1 MVFGLRIGGDRRVC
15 WDLPCVPLMRIRPV
29 LKSLSLGLVLCLAV
43 ILLWPPAD
51 KGAEPV
57 PGAADRADARY
68 VIKMSPGLNNMPGK
82 RPFGIGEPLTGFT
95 EVIQAFERRFP
106 DTRIELVTVPG
117 VREYLVTQ
125 LSSGAAPDVV
135 AVNVE
140 DVWVDVQKGWYVPLD
155 EFLSAPNPFVVEQGN
170 PDAPGT
176 VEWWDMFKYQALS
189 RGKAAP
195 NNLNYCLTLS
205 AVETGIFYN
214 KTYFAEHGLRVP
226 ETWAELL
233 DVSAAIKA
241 DGRIPLMVTM
251 SSLADWTTD
260 LVFDQFYYD
269 LLPGIDLIQDP
280 IREGYLEGYLD
291 GEELAFL
298 FTKGFFTREDPRWV
312 EMARVIRE
320 FRSGLQRSLV
330 DGEFMREF
338 VNQEGIMMWSSSRSA
353 YPIAMNKD
361 LGFEW
366 GVFYLPPITKATSS
380 LASGHPMCV
389 IGGAAQQYE
398 VTNSAVKDTDPN
410 LPLEDRMAQSER
422 LKRVIAFLQ
431 FLCLPEN
438 TDRVVNEYPCFLPN
452 IVGVDGL
459 PVLQPFDEILERR
472 YTTTKWVFS
481 FDLRFTDITARML
494 GLYLADGIDRDGY
507 LKWQE
512 DNIRTAGESILR
524 RKGVDLAVME
534 ARWRELAPVRDGFT
548 NLPRDGGDE
557 P

>member
-1 MVFGLRIGGDRRVC
+1 MFSRRH
-15 WDLPCVPLMRIRPV
+15 
-29 LKSLSLGLVLCLAV
+29 LKTLSLGAILCVAV
-43 ILLWPPAD
+43 ILLWPPAEE
-51 KGAEPV
+51 GLAPV
-57 PGAADRADARY
+57 PGTVDREDARY
-68 VIKMSPGLNNMPGK
+68 VIKVAPGPYSMPGK
-82 RPFGIGEPLTGFT
+82 RPFGIGEKLTGFT
-95 EVIQAFERRFP
+95 GVIEAFEQRFP

-155 EFLSAPNPFVVEQGN
+155 SFLSAPNPFVVERGD
-170 PDAPGT
+170 PEAPGSI
-176 VEWWDMFKYQALS
+176 EWWDMFKYQALS

-205 AVETGIFYN
+205 AVETGIYYN
-214 KTYFAEHGLRVP
+214 KTYFEEHGLEVP

-233 DVSAAIKA
+233 AVSAKIKA
-241 DGRIPLMVTM
+241 DGRIPLMVSM

-280 IREGYLEGYLD
+280 VREGYLEGYLD

-298 FTKGFFTREDPRWV
+298 FSKGFFTRDDPRWV
-312 EMARVIRE
+312 EMARVVRGFRDCLQQNLVDSEFIRE
-320 FRSGLQRSLV
+320 FVTQ
-330 DGEFMREF
+330 
-338 VNQEGIMMWSSSRSA
+338 QGIMMWASSRIA
-353 YPIAMNKD
+353 YPIAMDKD

-366 GVFYLPPITKATSS
+366 GVFYLPPITEATSR

-398 VTNSAVKDTDPN
+398 VTNSAVADTDPDM
-410 LPLEDRMAQSER
+410 PLEERMAQSER
-422 LKRVIAFLQ
+422 LQRVIAFLQ

-452 IVGVDGL
+452 IVGLEGL

-472 YTTTKWVFS
+472 YTTTKWVYT
-481 FDLRFTDITARML
+481 FDLRFTDITRRIL
-494 GLYLADGIDRDGY
+494 GLYLTDGIDRDGY
-507 LKWQE
+507 LRWQE
-512 DNIRTAGESILR
+512 DNIRTAGESLLR
-524 RKGVDLAVME
+524 RKEADLSVLE
-534 ARWRELAPVRDGFT
+534 ARWRELAPVRMEYTD
-548 NLPRDGGDE
+548 LPGEGGGE
-557 P
+557 L